1 MGKSH
6 RRNANKSAKRT
17 KRNRGTKQTGGTGE
31 IIVFSLNCLARAA
44 TQFSAAKHRDYYHPN
59 YKTTNPITYN
69 TNVTMSVDDIVF
81 QQGRQP
87 SIGVH
92 RGECHEHI
100 EQTYIRF
107 FEIQKRIIESKADVV
122 LLQEVDNYLF
132 TYLMKKFNPNGTKLY
147 DGYYKLPPLHKPT
160 PDLAR
165 EFGTAILWKPSKFTA
180 VKKLPID
187 YITHARYTYLNPK
200 SSDQGKDLLEEL
212 DYPDYLG
219 VNTAETFY
227 KKEDGN
233 WIPKGYEWIQ
243 KIKDIKPPNNKAD
256 KSEAD
261 KSEAEKAEAE
271 KAKAEAEAE
280 AEKAKAK
287 AEAEGLYYKFTDNKG
302 NLSSVFGMKIATFVQ
317 LQSISEKKTYD
328 FVSLHLPGNSKK
340 VNVLNTESQNMLEFI
355 KHILDKSNNDIQIV
369 GGDFNCDKIKGGNTG
384 FAYIKNAFGGLTPI
398 EYEGFSTYSYDYAG
412 EGNDTTA
419 QIDHIFYKGVVQS
432 QQKITVTELK
442 IGDKNDDSH
451 EVYSSNPTDT
461 YADVLY
467 ASDHSALIATF
478 QI

>member
-132 TYLMKKFNPNGTKLY
+132 TYLMKKFNPNGNKLY

-187 YITHARYTYLNPK
+187 YITHARYKYLTSQNNN
-200 SSDQGKDLLEEL
+200 QGNDLLELL

-227 KKEDGN
+227 EKDNN
-233 WIPKGYEWIQ
+233 WIPKSYEWIQ
-243 KIKDIKPPNNKAD
+243 KIKDIKLPTNKENAD
-256 KSEAD
+256 A
-261 KSEAEKAEAE
+261 AKAEAE
-271 KAKAEAEAE
+271 KAENADA
-280 AEKAKAK
+280 AKAK
-287 AEAEGLYYKFTDNKG
+287 SEGNYYTFDNKS
-302 NLSSVFGMKIATFVQ
+302 NLSSVFGMKIATFVRLQ
-317 LQSISEKKTYD
+317 LIDKEKTKTYD
-328 FVSLHLPGNSKK
+328 FVSLHLPGNSKE
-340 VNVLNTESQNMLEFI
+340 VNVLNTESQNMLGFI
-355 KHILDKSNNDIQIV
+355 KQILDKSNNEIQIV
-369 GGDFNCDKIKGGNTG
+369 GGDFNCDKIKGKETG
-384 FAYIKNAFGGLTPI
+384 FASIKTAFDKFTPI
-398 EYEGFSTYSYDYAG
+398 EYDGFSTHSYDYAG
-412 EGNDTTA
+412 KVNDTKA

-432 QQKITVTELK
+432 QQQIKVTELK
-442 IGDKNDDSH
+442 IGDKHDDSH